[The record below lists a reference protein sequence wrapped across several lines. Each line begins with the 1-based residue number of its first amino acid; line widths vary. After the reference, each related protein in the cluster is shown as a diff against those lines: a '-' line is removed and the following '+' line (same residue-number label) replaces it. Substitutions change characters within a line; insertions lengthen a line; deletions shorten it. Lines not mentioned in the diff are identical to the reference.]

1 MAVFDIGWTEI
12 AANSATTWFIHGWG
26 PNDAVTYSIVVFP
39 GTGEGVPFPEGRA
52 TLTQGE
58 SLKWFVDGSFA
69 HVVYIRNNAPFNSS
83 DVHLI
88 AKSETLPS

>member
-1 MAVFDIGWTEI
+1 MAAIDIGWTTI
-12 AANSATTWFIHGWG
+12 AASQSTSWFIHGWG

-39 GTGEGVPFPEGRA
+39 GTGEGVPFPSGRA

-58 SLKWFVDGSFA
+58 SLKWDAVDGSFA
-69 HVVYIRNNAPFNSS
+69 HVVYISNLAPFNTC

-88 AKSETLPS
+88 AKVESL